1 MIRIRKSP
9 NSPVELAQHGYRNDA
24 VRRAVHADQDGK
36 CYLCE
41 RVLGTDIQV
50 EHLQSQSHAPELV
63 NVWRNLFLACSY
75 CNGKKNDDYDG
86 ILDPAEN
93 NVEEMIRHTYDAEHD
108 RFIFQPVGS
117 PMSAVEKTIQLLDLV
132 FNGANPRML
141 KLKEEAFRSDFQAAL
156 TRFND
161 TLSAYLMNPTEGTRS
176 RVQAD
181 LSPQSEF
188 LGFKYWI
195 ILSDEGLARVF
206 SSDIVWNK
214 S

>member
-36 CYLCE
+36 C
-41 RVLGTDIQV
+41 
-50 EHLQSQSHAPELV
+50 
-63 NVWRNLFLACSY
+63 
-75 CNGKKNDDYDG
+75 
-86 ILDPAEN
+86 
-93 NVEEMIRHTYDAEHD
+93 
-108 RFIFQPVGS
+108 
-117 PMSAVEKTIQLLDLV
+117 